1 MYYVVTAYNVMLN
14 TIRTYKCKEV
24 HGSKWALKIKTVGN
38 EMINLEYDVYQ
49 CIIQTVLALDGGYMN

>member
-1 MYYVVTAYNVMLN
+1 MLN

-49 CIIQTVLALDGGYMN
+49 CNIQTVLALDGGYMN